1 MESDSVTAQQWSM
14 RRPQRY
20 VFTVVVVVLMVAVI
34 ATGFGFIS
42 GGEGGVVPF
51 LMILVAPVLGIFYIW
66 YFNFSEFARGD
77 TSQDGSAELP
87 PTA

>member
-1 MESDSVTAQQWSM
+1 MESDSVTAQPWSM

-51 LMILVAPVLGIFYIW
+51 LMILVAPVLGVFYIW

-77 TSQDGSAELP
+77 TSQGGSAELP